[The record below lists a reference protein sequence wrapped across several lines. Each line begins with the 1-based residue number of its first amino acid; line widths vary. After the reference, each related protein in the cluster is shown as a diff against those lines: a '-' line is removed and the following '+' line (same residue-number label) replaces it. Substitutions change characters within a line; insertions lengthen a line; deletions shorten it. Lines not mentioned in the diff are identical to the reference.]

1 MNHGWSYKNYIRPTE
16 SGQTVLAFYEQFH
29 HSTSA
34 QWRERITTGQIL
46 LDGHSTTPE
55 TQLQPGQ
62 TLVYQRSPWEEPD
75 VPLNFSIL
83 YEDEDLWVINKPSG
97 LPVLP
102 GGKFLEHTVLGQL
115 RLRYPHERLVPIHR
129 LGRGTSGLLLLA
141 RSPQA
146 RSQLSQQMRDRQV
159 QKIYRALVSPQIA
172 PQEFTIRQGIGKLP
186 YPQLQYIYGASSSGK
201 FAESHCVVLKRS
213 SESAVVEVNIKT
225 GRPHQI
231 RIHLAYHGYPLQGD
245 PLYDVGG
252 VPKALGK
259 ETTPIPSDCGYTLH
273 ACQLQL
279 THPRY
284 QNRLQIDSPIPG
296 SLQA

>member
-1 MNHGWSYKNYIRPTE
+1 MNHGWSYKNYIRPKE
-16 SGQTVLAFYEQFH
+16 SGQTVLAFYEQFD

-34 QWRERITTGQIL
+34 EWRERITTGQIL
-46 LDGHSTTPE
+46 LDGLSTTPD
-55 TQLQPGQ
+55 TQLQPRQ
-62 TLVYQRSPWEEPD
+62 TLVYRRPPWEEPD
-75 VPLNFSIL
+75 VPLNFPIL
-83 YEDEDLWVINKPSG
+83 YGDEDLWVVSKPSG

-102 GGKFLEHTVLGQL
+102 GGRFLEHTVLGQL
-115 RLRYPHERLVPIHR
+115 RLRYPHESLVPVHR

-172 PQEFTIRQGIGKLP
+172 PEQLTITQAIGKLS
-186 YPQLQYIYGASSSGK
+186 YPQLKYIYGASSSGK
-201 FAESHCVVLKRS
+201 FAESHYVVLKRS
-213 SESAVVEVNIKT
+213 PKSAVVEVNIKT

-252 VPKALGK
+252 VPKPPGGK
-259 ETTPIPSDCGYTLH
+259 TAPIPSDCGYTLH

-284 QNRLQIDSPIPG
+284 QHRFQIDSPIPD